1 MKALKKLF
9 SGTKSGSNE
18 PELGTMYAVT
28 GGAYLGEFFVFVEKV
43 SGVYMFLS
51 LPNME
56 VRAVPAEKYKLGV
69 HDKVL
74 DLIDEE
80 LPSDILDVCLA
91 QYRKSK
97 TDV

>member
-1 MKALKKLF
+1 
-9 SGTKSGSNE
+9 
-18 PELGTMYAVT
+18 
-28 GGAYLGEFFVFVEKV
+28 
-43 SGVYMFLS
+43 
-51 LPNME
+51 
-56 VRAVPAEKYKLGV
+56 AEKYKLGV